1 MRTLSIAS
9 TGMLAQQTNVDVIS
23 NNIANMNTT
32 GFKRQR
38 AAFQDLLYQQET
50 RAGSSTDSSGTAKIP
65 TGIQIGSGVKTGSVY
80 RITEQ
85 GAPNQTSNRYDIAV
99 QGRGYFQM
107 QLPSG
112 ETGYTRDGSFQLSD
126 QGELVTADGNAVEPG
141 ITIPADAVDVAI
153 SKTGLVQVKV
163 AGAAEMQTVGQ
174 LQLATFVNEAGLE
187 AQGGN
192 VFTETSASGTA
203 TIAAPGDPGFGTT
216 LQGFVEASNVNPVSE
231 ITALITAQRAYE
243 MNSRVVKT
251 ADEMLA
257 TSSQMR

>member
-1 MRTLSIAS
+1 MRALFTAG

-32 GFKRQR
+32 AFKRQR
-38 AAFQDLLYQQET
+38 AEFQDLLYQQVSRPGANT
-50 RAGSSTDSSGTAKIP
+50 GPDSRVPS
-65 TGIQIGSGVKTGSVY
+65 GIQIGTGVRTGGVY
-80 RITEQ
+80 RIAEQ
-85 GAPNQTSNRYDIAV
+85 GSLSQTDNRYDLAI
-99 QGRGYFQM
+99 QGRGFFAVS
-107 QLPSG
+107 LPSG

-126 QGELVTADGNAVEPG
+126 QGELVTQDGLAVQPG
-141 ITIPADAVDVAI
+141 ITIPAEAVDVVV
-153 SKTGLVQVKV
+153 SKTGEVQVKL
-163 AGAAEMQTVGQ
+163 AGQTELQTVGQ

-192 VFTETSASGTA
+192 LFLETAASGQA
-203 TIAAPGDPGFGTT
+203 TIANPGEPGLGI
-216 LQGFVEASNVNPVSE
+216 LNQGFVEASNVNPVAE

-257 TSSQMR
+257 TTSQIR